1 MRTISLLQKIK
12 REKEKECI
20 REGASRQRDEIIQL
34 SYRSAIQGYI
44 KVKNSY
50 ENMQKEKNIIWK
62 VSLSCFRQS

>member
-1 MRTISLLQKIK
+1 MQTISLLQKIK
-12 REKEKECI
+12 REKENECI
-20 REGASRQRDEIIQL
+20 REGAIRQRDEIIQL
-34 SYRSAIQGYI
+34 SYRSAKQGYI